1 MRKIR
6 KLLTVFA
13 AFFLVLGLTIN
24 VQANNGVNENNGEI
38 TVTNPIE
45 GKNYSLYQL
54 LELESYNTANGA
66 YAYKVTNV
74 WKAFFDQPAISG
86 TNGYVSIDKQGYVTW
101 NKDKLTADS
110 IAEFA
115 KTALAYAKVKENKID
130 PVDTKTATKANLT
143 DGKLVF
149 SELNLGYYLLDSSVG
164 ALCSLQTTAP
174 EVDITEKNTVPTV
187 TKKVEENSN
196 GEWGN
201 KNDANTGDTV
211 NYQTTIN
218 IGEGAQDYV
227 LHDKMSNG
235 LTFKKIISVEL
246 QNSNGALK
254 NQLVEGA
261 HWNLHTPAEDGD
273 TFDIEFTEAAHA
285 LFEATNKIVVS
296 YSAIL
301 NENAVIAGEGNSN
314 TTNLTYGDSTDTT
327 NKTPDSETK
336 TYTWPFG
343 VYKKGLNDANHSVA
357 LQGATFKLT
366 TAPTDKMLP
375 IRFVEVQNTEIPTY
389 RVATVKE
396 INDGSITKIESITT
410 DENGKF
416 ILKGLDA
423 GTYYLTETKAPDGYN
438 KLADPIEV
446 IINSLPTE
454 DEKNLGYNI
463 TAAGKPTTNEI
474 MDDTQGI
481 AVEVENKKGTLLPST
496 GGMGTTLLY
505 TIGAGLIVI
514 SGILLI
520 TKKRMSHE

>member
-1 MRKIR
+1 M
-6 KLLTVFA
+6 TVFA

-24 VQANNGVNENNGEI
+24 VQANNGVNENNGVI
-38 TVTNPIE
+38 IVTNPIE

-66 YAYKVTNV
+66 YAYKVTNA
-74 WKAFFDQPAISG
+74 WKDFFDLSTISG
-86 TNGYVSIDKQGYVTW
+86 TNGYVSIDGQGYVTW
-101 NKDKLTADS
+101 NKDKLTAES

-130 PVDTKTATKANLT
+130 PVETKTATQANLT

-174 EVDITEKNTVPTV
+174 EVNITEKNTVPTV

-196 GEWGN
+196 GEWEE
-201 KNDANTGDTV
+201 KNDTNIGDTV

-235 LTFKKIISVEL
+235 LTFEKIISVEL
-246 QNSNGALK
+246 QNSDGTPK
-254 NQLVEGA
+254 KQLSEET
-261 HWNLHTPAEDGD
+261 HWILHNPASDED
-273 TFDIEFTEAAHA
+273 TFDIEFTEAAHT
-285 LFEATNKIVVS
+285 LFQATNKIVVS

-343 VYKKGLNDANHSVA
+343 VYKYDEQDRPLTGAKFELKTTKNDKAPA
-357 LQGATFKLT
+357 LG
-366 TAPTDKMLP
+366 
-375 IRFVEVQNTEIPTY
+375 FVDVTKEGETPTY
-389 RVATVKE
+389 RIATIEDKDNGKTIIQE
-396 INDGSITKIESITT
+396 IETNA
-410 DENGKF
+410 NGKF
-416 ILKGLDA
+416 LLTGLDE
-423 GTYYLTETKAPDGYN
+423 GDYWLYETKAPDGYN
-438 KLADPIEV
+438 KLNQPVKVTIEKTGE
-446 IINSLPTE
+446 TE
-454 DEKNLGYNI
+454 TGLKLGY
-463 TAAGKPTTNEI
+463 TVTYEGKDENGQNTTLKADGVLIPNHQTI
-474 MDDTQGI
+474 KVLNTTG
-481 AVEVENKKGTLLPST
+481 ALLPST